1 MPRFGQMFSKP
12 KGKSRSLVGLEIDAG
27 SIAAAEVRLNGGA
40 TVTKAVVAPM
50 PAGAFRDG
58 EVTDPELLAGA
69 LREVF
74 SKNDISKDVR
84 LGVGNQRVAFRTIR
98 LPAIESP
105 EEMEAAVRFQAQEEM
120 PMPLDSAVL
129 DFQMIGGSTDPDG
142 TPKVDVALVAARR
155 EMIARLLEPVR
166 SAGLRPVAVDLSAF
180 GLIRAL
186 AGVQGSPGADDAGD
200 PAGEGEF
207 VQASLFCN
215 LGDVTNLAVARRSA
229 CLFARVS
236 QFGVERIAERVVE
249 QSELTAEHARMWLEH
264 VGLETPVEEV
274 EGDPEIVRATR
285 QGLEEGAGMLGDELR
300 LSLDYYGAQDGAVPV
315 GPVVL
320 SGPGSAIPGLPER
333 LQRDLGREVSVARPP
348 ALSRFGAAESARL
361 TLAYGL
367 ALEH

>member
-1 MPRFGQMFSKP
+1 MPRIGQMFSKP
-12 KGKSRSLVGLEIDAG
+12 KGKSRSVVGLEIDAA

-50 PAGAFRDG
+50 PAGAFHDG
-58 EVTDPELLAGA
+58 EVTDPEQLAGA
-69 LREVF
+69 LREAF

-129 DFQMIGGSTDPDG
+129 DFQLIGGSTDPDG

-166 SAGLRPVAVDLSAF
+166 KAGLRPLSVDLNAF

-186 AGVQGSPGADDAGD
+186 AGVQSAHPD
-200 PAGEGEF
+200 PEPQEAANGEF
-207 VQASLFCN
+207 VPATLYCN
-215 LGDVTNLAVARRSA
+215 LGDVTNLAVARGSS
-229 CLFARVS
+229 CLFARIS
-236 QFGVERIAERVVE
+236 PFGVEKIAERVRE
-249 QSELTAEHARMWLEH
+249 RTELTPDHARLWLEH
-264 VGLETPVEEV
+264 VGLEGPAEEV
-274 EGDPEIVRATR
+274 DGDPAIVAAVR
-285 QGLEEGAGMLGDELR
+285 QGLEEGAGMLADELR

-315 GPVVL
+315 GPVIL
-320 SGPGSAIPGLPER
+320 SGPASAIPGLPER
-333 LQRDLGREVSVARPP
+333 LQRDLGRDITVRTPP
-348 ALSRFGAAESARL
+348 ALSE
-361 TLAYGL
+361 Y
-367 ALEH
+367 